1 MKQEQED
8 VAAVSEARADEQT
21 LADRDQTLADVDQ
34 RTDDGSVTLQSRVEV
49 ADFAA
54 ADDVEAGDVSVADP
68 ATLFE
73 HLDVRGRFHRDGRLG
88 RVFHRGMVS
97 LRENVAINSLHVVV
111 DDNRVAAHVDRV
123 SPLTKRSDGRSGYS
137 VRQAVV
143 HNLAGMV
150 ADLAWLLRG
159 RQGDHRCELNCEWV
173 SNVADSTLE
182 EARLLDPRT
191 SAWSVQME
199 ARVAGC
205 LDEARLR
212 AALGRVL
219 GRDRVGRDLLEI
231 VHCDDDDAL
240 AVARMRLHSMVVTFS
255 AHPPLRVLL
264 ARHSAGDVLMLN
276 VNHAASDA
284 FGALRVLRC
293 IARAYACDAGPDA
306 PLDFLAV
313 RDLPVRPASARVSV
327 WARSYTRAVEWLRD
341 ILEQP
346 ARLAADEPGDQIG
359 YGYHMVGLSAEETA
373 RVVDVTRSRTSTN
386 VLMAALHLA
395 IGEWNLQHGAPGR
408 RISALVQ
415 ANLRPPEWRE
425 DPVANFSVTARM
437 STHGRD
443 RDDPVSALKAISAQ
457 AARNSRTRTGI
468 ALIGALERNGLLAL
482 WAKQSIVVLEP
493 LTGNRLVD
501 CTVLCNLGWL
511 DEAPSFG
518 PDAGETVELWF
529 STPARAPL
537 SLCLGAV
544 TVAGRLHLTFRFPHR
559 LFSADATRR
568 FADCYLGHLRAVAA
582 SRS

>member
-1 MKQEQED
+1 MERKQED
-8 VAAVSEARADEQT
+8 VAAVSGARADEQT
-21 LADRDQTLADVDQ
+21 LADRDQTLAAVDR
-34 RTDDGSVTLQSRVEV
+34 RTDDESVTLQSLVEV
-49 ADFAA
+49 ADSAA
-54 ADDVEAGDVSVADP
+54 VHDVEAGDVSASDPVA
-68 ATLFE
+68 LFR
-73 HLDVRGRFHRDGRLG
+73 HLNARGRFHRDSRLG
-88 RVFHRGMVS
+88 RAFHRGMVS
-97 LRENVAINSLHVVV
+97 LRENVEINSLHVVV

-123 SPLTKRSDGRSGYS
+123 SPLGERSDGRSGYS

-150 ADLAWLLRG
+150 ADLGWLLRG

-173 SNVADSTLE
+173 SSATESTPR
-182 EARLLDPRT
+182 EARLLDPRA

-219 GRDRVGRDLLEI
+219 GRDCAGGDLLE
-231 VHCDDDDAL
+231 VVTCDDDDAL
-240 AVARMRLHSMVVTFS
+240 AAARVRLQSMVVTFS
-255 AHPPLRVLL
+255 ASPPLRALL
-264 ARHSAGDVLMLN
+264 ARHPAGDVLMLN

-293 IARAYACDAGPDA
+293 VARAYAGDDDPDA

-313 RDLPVRPASARVSV
+313 HDLPVRPASVPVSFGARCY
-327 WARSYTRAVEWLRD
+327 ARAVEWLRD
-341 ILEQP
+341 IVEQP
-346 ARLAADEPGDQIG
+346 ARLAADQPSDQTG
-359 YGYHMVGLSAEETA
+359 YGFHMVGLSAEET
-373 RVVDVTRSRTSTN
+373 RRGVDVTRSHTSTN

-395 IGEWNLQHGAPGR
+395 IDEWNLEHGARGR
-408 RISALVQ
+408 LISALVQ

-437 STHGRD
+437 STRPRD
-443 RDDPVSALKAISAQ
+443 RGGPVSALKAISAQ
-457 AARNSRTRTGI
+457 AARNSRTRTGV
-468 ALIGALERNGLLAL
+468 ALIAGLERNGLLAL

-493 LTGNRLVD
+493 LSGNRLVD
-501 CTVLCNLGWL
+501 STLLCNLGWL

-529 STPARAPL
+529 STPARGPL

-544 TVAGRLHLTFRFPHR
+544 TVAGRLQLTLRYPHR
-559 LFSADATRR
+559 LFSPDAARR
-568 FADCYLGHLRAVAA
+568 FADCYLDHLRSVAG